1 MNRCPM
7 IESQRIHARE
17 KVMSAQRIRFAAAV
31 LAATLLL
38 TACAGVSPSDYEKE
52 TPTFLIEE
60 YFDGQ
65 VKAWGMFQT
74 RNGKVQRRFTVDIDG
89 QVEGDRIV
97 LDEHFVYDDGST
109 ERRVWEIDRLDEQT
123 YTGRAGDIVGTAS
136 GTRSGNALNWVYVLA
151 LDVGDRTWNLKFN
164 DWMYLIDDEVLIN
177 TADVTKFGFRVG
189 RVTLFFQRQPTAD

>member
-1 MNRCPM
+1 MWA
-7 IESQRIHARE
+7 ARL
-17 KVMSAQRIRFAAAV
+17 KQSITVFLSV
-31 LAATLLL
+31 LFL
-38 TACAGVSPSDYEKE
+38 TACAGVSPDDYAEE
-52 TPTFLIEE
+52 APEFLIEE

-89 QVEGDRIV
+89 QVDGDRIV

-109 ERRVWEIDRLDEQT
+109 ERRVWEIDRVDAQN
-123 YTGRAGDIVGTAS
+123 YIGRADDVVGSAA
-136 GTRSGNALNWVYVLA
+136 GVRSGNALNWAYVLA
-151 LDVGDRTWNLKFN
+151 LDVGNRTVNLKFN

-189 RVTLFFQRQPTAD
+189 RVTLFFQREQPADIQ